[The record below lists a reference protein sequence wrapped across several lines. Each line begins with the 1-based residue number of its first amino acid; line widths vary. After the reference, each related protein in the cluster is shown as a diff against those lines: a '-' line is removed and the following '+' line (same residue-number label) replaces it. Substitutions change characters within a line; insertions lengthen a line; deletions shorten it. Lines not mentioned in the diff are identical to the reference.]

1 MFSEKMLAL
10 GSKSSVIREIF
21 EYGLK
26 RKAEIGDE
34 NVYDFSIGN
43 PNVPAPPCV
52 KEAIIDLLENET
64 STYVHGYTSATGD
77 VAVRTAIAE
86 DLNKRFETSY
96 SASNLYMTMGAAASL
111 SLCIKATTCDDSDEF
126 LTFAPYFTEYLV
138 WVGAAGGQLKVVPAD
153 TETFQIDFDAFEKM
167 LSPKTKAI
175 IVNSPNN
182 PSGVVYSEA
191 TIIKLTNILKEK
203 SKAYGHPI
211 YLIADEP
218 YREIV
223 YDGIEVPYLPKY
235 YDNTFVCYSYSK
247 TLSLPGERIG
257 YVLVPDEMEAS
268 KQIYAAI
275 CGAGRALGYVCAP
288 SMFQK
293 VVMKSIGQ
301 TGDISIYKKNRDL
314 LYQGLTAAGYNCVMP
329 QGAFYLFV
337 KALEEDAN
345 AFCERAKA
353 FDLLL
358 VPSDDFGVKGYIRI
372 SYCVSTSQIE
382 KSLPAFLALAQ
393 DYK

>member
-1 MFSEKMLAL
+1 MFSEKMLTL
-10 GSKSSVIREIF
+10 GSKSSVIRELF

-26 RKAEIGDE
+26 KKAEIGEE

-52 KEAIIDLLENET
+52 KEAIIDLLENES

-77 VAVRTAIAE
+77 AKVREAIAE
-86 DLNKRFETSY
+86 DINKRFDTNY
-96 SASNLYMTMGAAASL
+96 TAGNLYMTMGAAASI
-111 SLCIKATTCDDSDEF
+111 SLCIKALTYDSSDEF
-126 LTFAPYFTEYLV
+126 ITFAPYFTEYLV
-138 WVGAAGGQLKVVPAD
+138 WVNASGGQLKVVPAD
-153 TETFQIDFDAFEKM
+153 TTTFQIDFDAFEKM

-182 PSGVVYSEA
+182 PSGVVYSED
-191 TIIKLTNILKEK
+191 TIVKLANLLKEK
-203 SKAYGHPI
+203 SKAYGHTI

-223 YDGIEVPYLPKY
+223 YDDIIVPYLPKY
-235 YDNTFVCYSYSK
+235 YDHTFVCYSYSK

-257 YVLVPDEMEAS
+257 YVLVPDEMDAS

-314 LYQGLTAAGYNCVMP
+314 LYQGLTATGYNCVMP

-345 AFCERAKA
+345 AFCERAKT
-353 FDLLL
+353 FNLLL
-358 VPSDDFGVKGYIRI
+358 VPSDDFGVKGYVRI

-382 KSLPAFLALAQ
+382 NSLPAFFALAQ
-393 DYK
+393 TYK